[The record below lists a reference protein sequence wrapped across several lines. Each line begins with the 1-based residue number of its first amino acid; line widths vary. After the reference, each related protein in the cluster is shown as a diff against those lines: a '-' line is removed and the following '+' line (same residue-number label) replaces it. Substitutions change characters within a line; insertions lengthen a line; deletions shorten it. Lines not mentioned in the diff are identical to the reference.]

1 MEAPKPLFDGPLGW
15 DDLTALE
22 AASVALRNAD
32 LAMLGRRVFTVGGVP
47 VQFQHEALAPQGV
60 AGSAPSE
67 PSASEPA
74 VWLWLEWSGTPLL
87 AGVSAAWAG
96 AVAQTLAG
104 QALDQLGEPGLD
116 LLCQLQLAP
125 RLPAGL
131 TLRQA
136 ALTRE
141 ALHGLPT
148 GLQCLGAWVGRHQ
161 ATHEPSAHVAQLWTG
176 PGFPLQVF
184 LGAFKPLA
192 HEQLPSPLAAL
203 PIALPLV
210 AARWRVDADELQ
222 DLAVG
227 DVLILG

>member
-1 MEAPKPLFDGPLGW
+1 MEAEKTLPDGPVGW
-15 DDLTALE
+15 DDLPALE
-22 AASVALRNAD
+22 SAAVALRNAD
-32 LAMLGRRVFTVGGVP
+32 LALLGRRVFTVGGVP
-47 VQFQHEALAPQGV
+47 VQFQHEALAAQGA
-60 AGSAPSE
+60 AGAQ
-67 PSASEPA
+67 SASEPA
-74 VWLWLEWSGTPLL
+74 VWLWLEWSGAPLL
-87 AGVSAAWAG
+87 AGVSAAWAA
-96 AVAQTLAG
+96 AVTQTLAG

-125 RLPAGL
+125 LLPAGL

-141 ALHGLPT
+141 ALHDLPS

-161 ATHEPSAHVAQLWTG
+161 ATHEPSTHVAQLWAG
-176 PGFPLQVF
+176 LGFPLQAFVS
-184 LGAFKPLA
+184 AFKPLA
-192 HEQLPSPLAAL
+192 REQLPSPLAAL

-210 AARWRVDADELQ
+210 AARWRVDVDELQ